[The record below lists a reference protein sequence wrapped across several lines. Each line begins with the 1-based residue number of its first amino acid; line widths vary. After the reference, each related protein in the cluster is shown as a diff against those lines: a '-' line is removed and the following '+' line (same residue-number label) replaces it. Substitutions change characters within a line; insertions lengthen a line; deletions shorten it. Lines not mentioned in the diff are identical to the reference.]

1 MNRSNCGESRMNW
14 LRPLGPCSMAGRG
27 KSRMPRSRNSLQHSI
42 VSIINCAK
50 ELNKTE
56 ENFRHRCGAQ
66 YSAS

>member
-1 MNRSNCGESRMNW
+1 MNG
-14 LRPLGPCSMAGRG
+14 GMAGRG